1 MKILKNYLVTFFDE
15 RREKKLTASRSCSS
29 KELAVVG
36 PKPCSLS
43 KAANS
48 ASLLFPYSVLTDIAG
63 VLVASDI
70 ILAGFACCS
79 NFCSASSL
87 DCPEIF
93 KSEKFNSKASRAIL
107 FSIGT
112 SLLTLQLLVGN
123 IFVK

>member
-1 MKILKNYLVTFFDE
+1 MIHLTKIVTNYLATSCEE

-43 KAANS
+43 KAASS
-48 ASLLFPYSVLTDIAG
+48 ASLLFPYSVLTDIVG

-70 ILAGFACCS
+70 MFVGFTCCS

-87 DCPEIF
+87 DCPGIFEIKIIINYYMYKINAQYTF
-93 KSEKFNSKASRAIL
+93 LRIS
-107 FSIGT
+107 
-112 SLLTLQLLVGN
+112 
-123 IFVK
+123 